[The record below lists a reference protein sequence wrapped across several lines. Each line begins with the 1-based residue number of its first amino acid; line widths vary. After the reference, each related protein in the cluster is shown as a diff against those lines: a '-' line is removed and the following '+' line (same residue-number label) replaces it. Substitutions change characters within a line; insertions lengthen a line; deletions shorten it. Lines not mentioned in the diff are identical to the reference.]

1 MKKSIADLQQD
12 ILDGLSKH
20 TELEGLNSP
29 SKVAIYRLWAYVVA
43 TVAWVQQELWG
54 VLQNELDGLIR
65 AQKLY
70 TLYWWHNTA
79 LAYRHGHELD
89 EQTGDYPARSTYS
102 DDEIAASQIVS
113 RAAVI
118 ELEVNNRKHLFI
130 KVAKTKDDKLAPLA
144 DAELKGLEQYFARI
158 KPAGTKIVLFTGPP
172 DQLRLSL
179 DYYYDPL
186 QLSETG
192 ARIDGTGNTPVQDAI
207 REYLQVLK
215 FNGEFTISDLE
226 RKLER
231 LPSCAESEVYVRSAA
246 ANYKTPTAWEAIAD
260 SYVANSGYMEVQDAN
275 LTINFKPR
283 TVAL

>member
-1 MKKSIADLQQD
+1 MKSIAELQQE
-12 ILDGLSKH
+12 ILDELSKH
-20 TELEGLNSP
+20 SELQGLNSP
-29 SKVAIYRLWAYVVA
+29 SKVATRRIWAYVVA
-43 TVAWVQQELWG
+43 TVAWVQYQLWEL
-54 VLQNELDGLIR
+54 LKIELDGLIR

-70 TLYWWHNTA
+70 TLHWWHNME
-79 LAYRHGHELD
+79 LAYRHGHKLNEA
-89 EQTGDYPARSTYS
+89 TGDYPSGTYTP
-102 DDEIAASQIVS
+102 EQITAAQIVS

-130 KVAKTKDDKLAPLA
+130 KVAKTVNDALTALAY
-144 DAELKGLEQYFARI
+144 AELKGLEQYFARI

-172 DQLRLSL
+172 DQLRLTL

-192 ARIDGTGNTPVQDAI
+192 ARIDGAGNTPVQDAI

-226 RKLER
+226 DTLQQ
-231 LPSCAESEVYVRSAA
+231 LPSCAEGEAYVRSAA
-246 ANYKTPTAWEAIAD
+246 ANYKTPASWATITD
-260 SYVANSGYMEVQDAN
+260 SYVANSGYMEITDAN
-275 LTINFKPR
+275 LTINFKPK